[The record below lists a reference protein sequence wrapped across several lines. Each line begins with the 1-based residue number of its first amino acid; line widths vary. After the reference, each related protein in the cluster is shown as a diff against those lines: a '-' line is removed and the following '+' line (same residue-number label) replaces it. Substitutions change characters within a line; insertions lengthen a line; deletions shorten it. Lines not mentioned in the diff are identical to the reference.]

1 MADAEMVPDFI
12 LAPYFIGP
20 QEIWATMTL
29 VSQKHG
35 PQEIWSS
42 IKKCHL
48 MIFVQEPN
56 FFGTKYVEKR
66 SKQQKIL

>member
-1 MADAEMVPDFI
+1 MAGAEMVPDFI

-20 QEIWATMTL
+20 QEIWAPMTL

-42 IKKCHL
+42 IKNA
-48 MIFVQEPN
+48 I
-56 FFGTKYVEKR
+56 
-66 SKQQKIL
+66 